1 MYFKLDV
8 LELTRNTISKKED
21 LTKKIV
27 KLGVGKKIDFD
38 NEFIILSYHPVT
50 TEFAEIENNF
60 KIVLNVIEKK
70 QIPCL
75 ILWPNSDAGS
85 SIISKVIRQ
94 YREQNKLQ
102 NARFYKNLPT
112 DIYIQLLNKTACIIG
127 NSSSGIREGSYIGV
141 PCVNIGTRQNSR
153 ERASNV
159 IDVKYDENEINKALT
174 YQVRKKKYPQ
184 NNLYGDGFSGKKIL
198 KIIKNIKKI
207 KIQKTITY

>member
-1 MYFKLDV
+1 MSLK
-8 LELTRNTISKKED
+8 
-21 LTKKIV
+21 
-27 KLGVGKKIDFD
+27 
-38 NEFIILSYHPVT
+38 
-50 TEFAEIENNF
+50 
-60 KIVLNVIEKK
+60 KK

-174 YQVRKKKYPQ
+174 YQVRKKKIPSKQ
-184 NNLYGDGFSGKKIL
+184 SLWRWIFRKK
-198 KIIKNIKKI
+198 KF
-207 KIQKTITY
+207 